1 MIRPEYEELDLYLKQ
16 LILLED
22 KVVDGQRFKVT
33 PQHMEMMM
41 DYVNKYPVLKD
52 FVREKRKEGLSGMKL
67 AKEIYYNLEDL
78 SDARKN
84 KWKDGDFIHVGR
96 PKKAPEEKAKRK
108 KAERYTKIK
117 DIKGKGT
124 IKTKDLKNINYNDI
138 KNLNTKEAQR
148 IAYYLKD
155 VITRKIRALHKAGLE
170 DYNAERAFKGYGG
183 MIGDIRTASLNKL
196 KGFIRRGVNFLRS
209 ETSNVQKAKG
219 VVEKVISKTSKATK
233 GSLNLKKVLANEDKQ
248 KLFFGAV
255 KALADANLGSLKNK
269 EDRYRIWEN
278 VESYL
283 TEGDADML
291 MEDTLEAYVMKKLDD
306 LGYHYDTP
314 EEMREGLNKL
324 YDEEFDD
331 SEYEY

>member
-1 MIRPEYEELDLYLKQ
+1 MIRPEYYDLDAYLAQIISK
-16 LILLED
+16 D
-22 KVVDGQRFKVT
+22 VTVT
-33 PQHMEMMM
+33 PQHIKIMMGH
-41 DYVNKYPVLKD
+41 VNKYPVLKD
-52 FVREKRKEGLSGMKL
+52 FVSKKRGEGISGKELARELY
-67 AKEIYYNLEDL
+67 ANLEDL

-96 PKKAPEEKAKRK
+96 PRKAPEEKAKRK

-117 DIKGKGT
+117 DIKGEGT
-124 IKTKDLKNINYNDI
+124 IKIQDLKNINYNDI

-155 VITRKIRALHKAGLE
+155 IITKKIRGLHKAGLE
-170 DYNAERAFKGYGG
+170 DYNAERAFKNYGG
-183 MIGDIRTASLNKL
+183 MIGDIRTATLNKL

-209 ETSNVQKAKG
+209 ETSSVQKAKAVMG
-219 VVEKVISKTSKATK
+219 KVIRKTSKATK
-233 GSLNLKKVLANEDKQ
+233 GSLNLKKVLADEDKQ
-248 KLFFGAV
+248 KLFFGAA
-255 KALADANLGSLKNK
+255 KALADANLGSLKDK

-283 TEGDADML
+283 TEGNADML
-291 MEDTLEAYVMKKLDD
+291 MEGTLESYVMKKLDD

>member
-1 MIRPEYEELDLYLKQ
+1 MIRPEYEELDFYLKN

-22 KVVDGQRFKVT
+22 KIVNGQRFKVT
-33 PQHMEMMM
+33 PQHMEIMM

-78 SDARKN
+78 SEARKN

-108 KAERYTKIK
+108 KADRYTRIK
-117 DIKGKGT
+117 DIKGEGT
-124 IKTKDLKNINYNDI
+124 IKAKDLKNINYNDI

-148 IAYYLKD
+148 IAYYLKN
-155 VITRKIRALHKAGLE
+155 IISKKLSALHKAGLK

-183 MIGDIRTASLNKL
+183 MIGDIRTATLNKL

-209 ETSNVQKAKG
+209 ETSNLSKAKS
-219 VVEKVISKTSKATK
+219 VISRTIQTTKKAT
-233 GSLNLKKVLANEDKQ
+233 GIDLSKVLKGKEKQ
-248 KLFFGAV
+248 SLFFGAV
-255 KALADANLGSLKNK
+255 KAVADTNLGTLS
-269 EDRYRIWEN
+269 DREGKYKIWEEVQTYLEGGVVDDVN
-278 VESYL
+278 VQDFLDSYVEHKL
-283 TEGDADML
+283 SDM
-291 MEDTLEAYVMKKLDD
+291 
-306 LGYHYDTP
+306 GYEFDSTY
-314 EEMREGLNKL
+314 EMRKGLQRI

-331 SEYEY
+331 SDYEY